1 MRVDIVPV
9 GDVPAAVKREAIEAL
24 RSVLNCEV
32 TVQVAREVS
41 ESTYDPKR
49 EQYRAEKF
57 VELAARVGE
66 GETNLAVTP
75 RNLYYHRLDHV
86 FGLAFLSGT
95 GAVVSTYHLQ
105 PPAENG
111 DSTQSA
117 ADDGDAKRAAPADD
131 GDSARSVEDLFY
143 ERVRKEVVHEIGHTL
158 GLEHCDNERCVM
170 TFSSVVREVDS
181 KERNLCGNCRREVF

>member
-9 GDVPAAVKREAIEAL
+9 GDVPAAVKREATEAL

-32 TVQVAREVS
+32 TVQVARSVS

-66 GETNLAVTP
+66 GEKNLAVTP
-75 RNLYYHRLDHV
+75 RNLYYHRLNHV

-105 PPAENG
+105 PSADDG
-111 DSTQSA
+111 DSTQS
-117 ADDGDAKRAAPADD
+117 RPADD
-131 GDSARSVEDLFY
+131 GDSTQAGDDLFY
-143 ERVRKEVVHEIGHTL
+143 ERVRKEVVHEVGHTL